1 MITQVPREDINY
13 VWQQVEPLIIRAL
26 DDSYTAR
33 DVLDGIIRNKF
44 QLFISW
50 ENDKVESAVVTE
62 VADYPRKRILR
73 YVLAGGDNLDN
84 WLEPIQ
90 NKIEEFAI
98 NNYCQAIE
106 VAGRKGWLRK
116 LKGFEQKIY
125 IMSKELWV
133 KVAIQVT

>member
-13 VWQQVEPLIIRAL
+13 VWQQVEPLVIRAL

-73 YVLAGGDNLDN
+73 YVLAGGNNLEN

-90 NKIEEFAI
+90 EKIEEFAT

-125 IMSKELWV
+125 IMSKEL
-133 KVAIQVT
+133 

>member
-1 MITQVPREDINY
+1 MITQVPKEDLYHI
-13 VWQQVEPLIIRAL
+13 WQDVEPLLKKSL
-26 DDSYTAR
+26 DDNYRTR
-33 DVLDGIIRNKF
+33 DILDGLIQNRF

-50 ENDKVESAVVTE
+50 EDGVECAVVTE
-62 VADYPRKRILR
+62 VAVYPQKRILR
-73 YVLAGGDNLDN
+73 YVLAGGSNMDN

-90 NKIEEFAI
+90 KKIEDFAT

-116 LKGFEQKIY
+116 LKGFKQKIY

-133 KVAIQVT
+133 KAVTQVM

>member
-13 VWQQVEPLIIRAL
+13 VWEQVEPLIERAL
-26 DDSYTAR
+26 DDSYTSR
-33 DVLDGIIRNKF
+33 DVLDGIIKNSF

-50 ENDKVESAVVTE
+50 ENDKVECAVVTE

-73 YVLAGGDNLDN
+73 YVLAGGDNLEN

-90 NKIEEFAI
+90 EKIEEFAT

-125 IMSKELWV
+125 IMSKEL
-133 KVAIQVT
+133 

>member
-50 ENDKVESAVVTE
+50 ENEKVESAVVTE

-125 IMSKELWV
+125 IMSKEL
-133 KVAIQVT
+133 

>member
-13 VWQQVEPLIIRAL
+13 VWQQVEPLVIRAL

-50 ENDKVESAVVTE
+50 ENKKVESAVVTE

-125 IMSKELWV
+125 IMSKEL
-133 KVAIQVT
+133 

>member
-90 NKIEEFAI
+90 NKIEEFAT

-125 IMSKELWV
+125 IMSKEL
-133 KVAIQVT
+133 

>member
-13 VWQQVEPLIIRAL
+13 VWEQVEPLIERAL

-33 DVLDGIIRNKF
+33 DVLDGIIRNSF

-50 ENDKVESAVVTE
+50 ENDKVECAVVTE

-73 YVLAGGDNLDN
+73 YVLAGGDNLEN

-90 NKIEEFAI
+90 EKIEEFAT

-125 IMSKELWV
+125 IMSKEL
-133 KVAIQVT
+133 

>member
-125 IMSKELWV
+125 IMSKEL
-133 KVAIQVT
+133 

>member
-1 MITQVPREDINY
+1 MITPVPREDINY

-90 NKIEEFAI
+90 NKIEEFAT

-125 IMSKELWV
+125 IMSKEL
-133 KVAIQVT
+133 

>member
-26 DDSYTAR
+26 DDSYKAR

-125 IMSKELWV
+125 IMSKEL
-133 KVAIQVT
+133 

>member
-13 VWQQVEPLIIRAL
+13 VWQQVEPLVIRAL

-33 DVLDGIIRNKF
+33 DVLDSIIRNKF

-90 NKIEEFAI
+90 NKIEEFAT

-125 IMSKELWV
+125 IMSKEL
-133 KVAIQVT
+133 

>member
-13 VWQQVEPLIIRAL
+13 VWQQVEPLVIRAL

-84 WLEPIQ
+84 WLESIQ

-125 IMSKELWV
+125 IMSKEL
-133 KVAIQVT
+133 

>member
-13 VWQQVEPLIIRAL
+13 VWQQVEPLVIKAL
-26 DDSYTAR
+26 DDTYTAR
-33 DVLDGIIRNKF
+33 DVLDGIILNKF

-50 ENDKVESAVVTE
+50 NNNKVESAVVTE

-125 IMSKELWV
+125 IMSKEL
-133 KVAIQVT
+133 

>member
-13 VWQQVEPLIIRAL
+13 VWQQVEPLVIRAL

-125 IMSKELWV
+125 IMSKEL
-133 KVAIQVT
+133 

>member
-13 VWQQVEPLIIRAL
+13 VWQQVEPLVIRAL

-90 NKIEEFAI
+90 NKIEEFAT

-125 IMSKELWV
+125 IMSKEL
-133 KVAIQVT
+133 

>member
-73 YVLAGGDNLDN
+73 YVLAGGNNLEN

-90 NKIEEFAI
+90 EKIEEFAT

-125 IMSKELWV
+125 IMSKEL
-133 KVAIQVT
+133 

>member
-13 VWQQVEPLIIRAL
+13 VWQQVEPLVIRAL
-26 DDSYTAR
+26 ADSYTAR
-33 DVLDGIIRNKF
+33 EVLDGIIRNKF

-50 ENDKVESAVVTE
+50 ENKKVESAVVTE

-125 IMSKELWV
+125 IMSKEL
-133 KVAIQVT
+133 

>member
-13 VWQQVEPLIIRAL
+13 VWQQVEPLIERAL

-33 DVLDGIIRNKF
+33 DVLDGIIRNSF

-50 ENDKVESAVVTE
+50 ENNKVECAVVTE

-73 YVLAGGDNLDN
+73 YVLAGGNNLEN

-90 NKIEEFAI
+90 EKIEQFAT

-116 LKGFEQKIY
+116 LKGFKQKIY
-125 IMSKELWV
+125 IMSKEL
-133 KVAIQVT
+133 

>member
-13 VWQQVEPLIIRAL
+13 VWQQVKPLVIRAL
-26 DDSYTAR
+26 DDTYTAR
-33 DVLDGIIRNKF
+33 DVLDGIILNKF

-50 ENDKVESAVVTE
+50 NNNKVESAVVTE

-84 WLEPIQ
+84 WLESIQ

-125 IMSKELWV
+125 IMSKEL
-133 KVAIQVT
+133 

>member
-13 VWQQVEPLIIRAL
+13 VWQQVEPLVIRAL
-26 DDSYTAR
+26 DDTYTAR
-33 DVLDGIIRNKF
+33 DVLDGIILNKF

-50 ENDKVESAVVTE
+50 ENKKVESAVVTE

-125 IMSKELWV
+125 IMSKEL
-133 KVAIQVT
+133 

>member
-13 VWQQVEPLIIRAL
+13 VWQQVEPLVIRAL

>member
-13 VWQQVEPLIIRAL
+13 VWEQVEPLIERAL
-26 DDSYTAR
+26 DDSYTTR
-33 DVLDGIIRNKF
+33 DVLDGIIRNSF

-50 ENDKVESAVVTE
+50 ENNKVECAVVTE

-73 YVLAGGDNLDN
+73 YVLAGGNNLEN

-90 NKIEEFAI
+90 EKIEEFAT

-125 IMSKELWV
+125 IMSKQL
-133 KVAIQVT
+133 

>member
-13 VWQQVEPLIIRAL
+13 VWQQVEPLVIKAL
-26 DDSYTAR
+26 DDTYTAR
-33 DVLDGIIRNKF
+33 DVLDGIILNKF

-50 ENDKVESAVVTE
+50 NNNKVESAVVTE

-84 WLEPIQ
+84 WLESIQ

-125 IMSKELWV
+125 IMSKEL
-133 KVAIQVT
+133 

>member
-50 ENDKVESAVVTE
+50 ENDKVESAVITE

-90 NKIEEFAI
+90 NKIEEFAT

-125 IMSKELWV
+125 IMSKEL
-133 KVAIQVT
+133 

>member
-13 VWQQVEPLIIRAL
+13 VWEQVEPLIERAL

-33 DVLDGIIRNKF
+33 DVLDGIIRNSF

-50 ENDKVESAVVTE
+50 ENNKVECAVVTE

-73 YVLAGGDNLDN
+73 YVLAGGNNLEN

-90 NKIEEFAI
+90 EKIEEFAT

-125 IMSKELWV
+125 IMSKQL
-133 KVAIQVT
+133 